1 MSEVV
6 LGLVI
11 GALLAFHAYQANQW
25 AKERRSLLHRVIA
38 KNTGEMLVLDREMP
52 KAPRLVEPAYPD
64 GYENQSGL

>member
-1 MSEVV
+1 MSDVV

-38 KNTGEMLVLDREMP
+38 KNTGEMLVLDRETP
-52 KAPRLVEPAYPD
+52 KAPRPAEPAYPE
-64 GYENQSGL
+64 GFESQVGL